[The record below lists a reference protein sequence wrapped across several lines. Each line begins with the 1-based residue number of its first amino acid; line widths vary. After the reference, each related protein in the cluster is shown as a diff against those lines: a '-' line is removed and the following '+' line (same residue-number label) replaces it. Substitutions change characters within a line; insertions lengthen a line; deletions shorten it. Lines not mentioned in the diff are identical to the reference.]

1 MSAYLIVYI
10 EAVTDPARLAEYRRI
25 AGPTL
30 QQHGAQLRVR
40 NGKFEA
46 LEGAA
51 PQAVIMLEFPSMQA
65 AKTWY
70 ESPQYQEALEHRH
83 AGARCRAILVEGV

>member
-10 EAVTDPARLAEYRRI
+10 ESVTDPARFAEYRRI

-30 QQHGAQLRVR
+30 QQHGAQFRVR
-40 NGKFEA
+40 NGKFET

-51 PQAVIMLEFPSMQA
+51 PQGIVMLEFPSMQA

-70 ESPQYQEALEHRH
+70 ESPQYQEALQHRH
-83 AGARCRAILVEGV
+83 AGAVCHAVLVEGV

>member
-30 QQHGAQLRVR
+30 QPHGAEFRVR
-40 NGKFEA
+40 NGKFET
-46 LEGAA
+46 LEGAP

-83 AGARCRAILVEGV
+83 AGARCHAVLVESV